1 MPYEAGHIPRVGN
14 SHTVVLHEELWPV
27 REKIIP
33 GLHYNIGNCDLQSM
47 MKLMRQNVFPYE
59 HSHITVL
66 PKSRQKLELN

>member
-1 MPYEAGHIPRVGN
+1 
-14 SHTVVLHEELWPV
+14 
-27 REKIIP
+27 
-33 GLHYNIGNCDLQSM
+33 M